1 MGSLL
6 SCPFLVMTVTPAWP
20 AQPLFTASASSWDE
34 GAWVVL
40 PSQGGCKAPKPARFS
55 AWLRAGTGHGE
66 RCRKEGS
73 GWAWAQGRGSGEVAV
88 GQAEGVEGRV
98 A

>member
-6 SCPFLVMTVTPAWP
+6 SCPFLVMTVTAAWP

-34 GAWVVL
+34 GAWIVL
-40 PSQGGCKAPKPARFS
+40 PSQGGRKAPKLARFS
-55 AWLRAGTGHGE
+55 AWLRAGTWYGE

-73 GWAWAQGRGSGEVAV
+73 GWAWAQV
-88 GQAEGVEGRV
+88 GAQGKSQ
-98 A
+98 

>member
-6 SCPFLVMTVTPAWP
+6 SCPFLVMTVTAAWP

-34 GAWVVL
+34 GAWIVL
-40 PSQGGCKAPKPARFS
+40 PSQGGRKAPKLARFS
-55 AWLRAGTGHGE
+55 AWLRAGTWHGE

-73 GWAWAQGRGSGEVAV
+73 GWAWAQV
-88 GQAEGVEGRV
+88 GAQGKSQ
-98 A
+98 